1 MTKKK
6 NVLKSFISVPKW
18 VIPITISIGT
28 ALQYARLWKQTA
40 NRTISGTKT
49 LTISRPRKKRIP
61 SCLQL
66 NRFSMIKKECYIW
79 VGQIIEYRGMTL
91 RKVRP
96 GKYIVIS
103 PCSLVSRPV
112 YIDKNENL
120 NVL

>member
-1 MTKKK
+1 
-6 NVLKSFISVPKW
+6 
-18 VIPITISIGT
+18 
-28 ALQYARLWKQTA
+28 
-40 NRTISGTKT
+40 
-49 LTISRPRKKRIP
+49 
-61 SCLQL
+61 
-66 NRFSMIKKECYIW
+66 MIKKECYIW

-120 NVL
+120 NVVRPSHHLRPIREHRPLGVGEERHHYVRHPPVEGGSHLSRSARCAHHG

>member
-1 MTKKK
+1 MKR
-6 NVLKSFISVPKW
+6 
-18 VIPITISIGT
+18 
-28 ALQYARLWKQTA
+28 YCM
-40 NRTISGTKT
+40 TKT
-49 LTISRPRKKRIP
+49 LTISRPRKKRILN
-61 SCLQL
+61 CLQL
-66 NRFSMIKKECYIW
+66 NRFSMIRRECYIW

-120 NVL
+120 TVL